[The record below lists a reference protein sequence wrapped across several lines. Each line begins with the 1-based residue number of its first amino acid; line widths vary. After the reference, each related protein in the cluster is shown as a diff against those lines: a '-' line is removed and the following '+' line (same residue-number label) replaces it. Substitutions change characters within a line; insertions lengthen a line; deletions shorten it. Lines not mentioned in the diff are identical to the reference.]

1 MTTIW
6 LLKSVTALR
15 REHGPCKDT
24 VVNERDLPTEG
35 EMAARLEYREMRGA
49 GA

>member
-6 LLKSVTALR
+6 LPKFVAALR
-15 REHGPCKDT
+15 REHGPCQDT
-24 VVNERDLPTEG
+24 VVNEWDLPTEG
-35 EMAARLEYREMRGA
+35 EMAARLEYRELRGA